1 MFKIGWYSTKLLLQ
15 GKLLRDPA
23 YFTKKII
30 IGVAIG
36 LLLLL
41 VLASLQLPLW
51 LPVAISSLVTGAAM
65 PFLLK
70 DLKTR

>member
-1 MFKIGWYSTKLLLQ
+1 MFKIGFFSAKLLVQ
-15 GKLLRDPA
+15 GKLLRDPM
-23 YFTKKII
+23 YFTQQTI

-41 VLASLQLPLW
+41 FLAGFKLPLW
-51 LPVAISSLVTGAAM
+51 LPVAVSSLVTGAVM

-70 DLKTR
+70 DLKMR